1 MNRNGK
7 PGTFMGISHDSLWD
21 IAFLG
26 PQFVLYFSLT
36 ILPFLISIP
45 IVFTDQFGFIDNSIN
60 YIGFNN
66 FLNIFRPPLI
76 NSFLPA
82 VRRTAIFMFLNY
94 ATVYIFGMSLALLMY
109 ETKSKW
115 RKPFI
120 TVIYLPYMISGLGV
134 GMILTLLFSRDTG
147 SMNLFL
153 TKFGI
158 IKTALDVKDPAVSAW
173 AFPAMVGWRYAG
185 FNMAIFLGGLLSIP
199 SETIDASRVDGA
211 NYFQRLWYIY
221 FPQMFSSIMIATVIC
236 IIGSWGVFDEAVG
249 MGGLTSN
256 ESVRFLSILIFK
268 LGFSG
273 GSASFQS
280 GTLAQAVTMSLVVNI
295 PLIIIG
301 ILLTRLQKKRQY

>member
-1 MNRNGK
+1 MNRNRKSGK
-7 PGTFMGISHDSLWD
+7 LFGVSHDTLWD

-26 PQFVLYFSLT
+26 PQFILYFTLT

-45 IVFTDQFGFIDNSIN
+45 IVFTDRIGFIDNNIDF
-60 YIGFNN
+60 IGINN
-66 FLNIFRPPLI
+66 FLNIFRPPLV

-82 VRRTAIFMFLNY
+82 VKRTAIFMFLNY

-115 RKPFI
+115 RKPFF

-134 GMILTLLFSRDTG
+134 GMLLSLLFSRDTG
-147 SMNLFL
+147 SINLML
-153 TKFGI
+153 TNFGI
-158 IKTALDVKDPAVSAW
+158 MDTALDIKNPSVSAW
-173 AFPAMVGWRYAG
+173 AFPAMVGWRFAG

-211 NYFQRLWYIY
+211 NYIQRLWHIY
-221 FPQMFSSIMIATVIC
+221 FPQMFASIMITTVLC
-236 IIGSWGVFDEAVG
+236 LIGSWGIFDEAIG

-268 LGFSG
+268 IGFSG
-273 GSASFQS
+273 GEASQT

-301 ILLTRLQKKRQY
+301 ILLTGLQKKKQY

>member
-1 MNRNGK
+1 MNRNRK
-7 PGTFMGISHDSLWD
+7 PGTVQGISHDTLWD

-26 PQFVLYFSLT
+26 PQLILYFTFT

-45 IVFTDQFGFIDNSIN
+45 IVFTDRIGFIDNNIDF
-60 YIGFNN
+60 IGINN
-66 FLNIFRPPLI
+66 FLNIFKPPLV

-82 VRRTAIFMFLNY
+82 IKRTAIFMVLNY
-94 ATVYIFGMSLALLMY
+94 SMVYIFGMSLALLMY
-109 ETKSKW
+109 ETRSRW
-115 RKPFI
+115 RKPFFTI
-120 TVIYLPYMISGLGV
+120 IYLPYMISGLGV

-147 SMNLFL
+147 SINLLL

-158 IKTALDVKDPAVSAW
+158 FKTALDIRDPAVSAW

-199 SETIDASRVDGA
+199 YETIDASRVDGA
-211 NYFQRLWYIY
+211 SYIQRLWHIY
-221 FPQMFSSIMIATVIC
+221 FPQMFASIMIATVLC
-236 IIGSWGVFDEAVG
+236 LIGSWGIFDEAVG

-268 LGFSG
+268 MGFSG
-273 GSASFQS
+273 GNTVQS

-301 ILLTRLQKKRQY
+301 ILLTGLQKKR